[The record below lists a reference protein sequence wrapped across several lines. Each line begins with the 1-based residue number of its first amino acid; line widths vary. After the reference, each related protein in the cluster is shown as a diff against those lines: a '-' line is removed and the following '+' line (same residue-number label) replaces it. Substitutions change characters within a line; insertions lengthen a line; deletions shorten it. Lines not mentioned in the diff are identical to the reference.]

1 MTCPVRRRPRPACF
15 WSLFPR
21 PGAPMRSMAS
31 GEGTS
36 MCCTSTHANPASTS
50 PHQKASFLSDMPS
63 SLLQQSLLAR
73 HQKRSEEVLQYLHR
87 IVAWTGQTYSASC
100 PFHSLRSCLQTR
112 TAHESD
118 APPSIY
124 IQHLGTLS
132 DTMLLRESTPYLV
145 LHPLKPANWDCL
157 FCGAYLHPSR
167 FRLFV

>member
-1 MTCPVRRRPRPACF
+1 
-15 WSLFPR
+15 
-21 PGAPMRSMAS
+21 
-31 GEGTS
+31 

-145 LHPLKPANWDCL
+145 LHPLKPANWDCFSL
-157 FCGAYLHPSR
+157 RSIPTSFQVSAFCLMIQRSVQVERGRAMRQSI
-167 FRLFV
+167 